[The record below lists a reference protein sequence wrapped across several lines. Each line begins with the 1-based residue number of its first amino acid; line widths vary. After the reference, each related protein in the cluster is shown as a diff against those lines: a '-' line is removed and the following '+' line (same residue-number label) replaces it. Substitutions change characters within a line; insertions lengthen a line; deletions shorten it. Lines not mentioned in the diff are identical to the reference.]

1 MRLFFDVTKTGS
13 SRQLSGLVR
22 VSNKLKQAI
31 SEKIGEELIPVV
43 WHSRKKCFTD
53 QTTKDAVDIT
63 GEDGFL
69 SPEVFSS
76 DERPGYYD
84 ALFDS
89 GVYFAA
95 IFHDAIPLKFPAI
108 TWPKSVVR
116 HPQYMED
123 LAAYSHVFSVSSA
136 SKNDLLAHWDS
147 VGISNRPTVST
158 VILGADFFDRD
169 AVDWSH
175 RPQEKPLVL
184 NVGILEPRKN
194 QEGLLN
200 LAIELWDEGVDFE
213 LHFVGRINPHFGK
226 PIEKKIKRARK
237 SGYPVFLHSKQSD
250 GLLLDLY
257 SRARFTVFNSIA
269 EGFGLPVV
277 ESLWLGVPC
286 VARSLPSLRDLDSVA
301 GCNFST
307 TDNDMKQ
314 QLKSW
319 LTDEVLYK
327 DALQMSR
334 SEKMGTWSETAKTIL
349 RGFGER

>member
-1 MRLFFDVTKTGS
+1 MRLFFDVTKTAS

-22 VSNKLKQAI
+22 VSDKLRLAI
-31 SEKIGEELIPVV
+31 SEKIMEGLIPVI
-43 WHSRKKCFTD
+43 WHSRKRCFID
-53 QTTKDAVDIT
+53 QTTKEVVIIT

-69 SPEVFSS
+69 TPEVFSS

-84 ALFDS
+84 TLVDS
-89 GVYFAA
+89 GVYFVA

-108 TWPKSVVR
+108 TWPKSVGR
-116 HPQYMED
+116 HPQYLED
-123 LAAYSHVFSVSSA
+123 LARYSHVFSVSSA
-136 SKNDLLAHWDS
+136 SKIDLLAHWDR

-158 VILGADFFDRD
+158 VTLGADFFDRD
-169 AVDWSH
+169 TVDWSH
-175 RPQEKPLVL
+175 RPQEMPLVL
-184 NVGILEPRKN
+184 NVGIIEPRKN
-194 QEGLLN
+194 QEGLLK

-237 SGYPVFLHSKQSD
+237 SGCSVFLHSKQSD

-286 VARSLPSLRDLDSVA
+286 VLKSLPSLRDLDLAAVC
-301 GCNFST
+301 GLST
-307 TDNDMKQ
+307 TDYDMKQ
-314 QLKSW
+314 RMKS
-319 LTDEVLYK
+319 LLIDKVFYEDVLQK
-327 DALQMSR
+327 TCSANQ
-334 SEKMGTWSETAKTIL
+334 GTWDETAETIL
-349 RGFGER
+349 RGFEGR